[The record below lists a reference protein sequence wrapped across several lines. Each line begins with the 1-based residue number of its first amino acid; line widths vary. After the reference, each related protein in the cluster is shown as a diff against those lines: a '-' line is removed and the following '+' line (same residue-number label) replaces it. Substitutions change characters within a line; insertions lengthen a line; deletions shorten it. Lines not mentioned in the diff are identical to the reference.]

1 MAGFKFS
8 INVEPQD
15 IPRLDDAHKR
25 DCADALTASVNRTLK
40 YTLIMSGAVMAL
52 FAAYSFFGFIWMLRM
67 HSMLPRVSAIVPLA
81 AVVIFL
87 FEFIS
92 GTMKGWALALQT
104 FFHVVLIFAAVT
116 SAPSII
122 AVPFA
127 IYGAVLHFKL
137 ITLLPWY
144 KAISVQPGYPEFTS
158 LPEKSQISLVKKA
171 DDTQRTEDEKE
182 SAVTETKP
190 EEKQSDITENKP
202 EEKQSDVTETKP
214 EEKQSD
220 ITENKP
226 EEKQSA
232 VTETKPEGKQSDVT
246 ESKPEEKQSDDIEN
260 KPEETKPA
268 VPEKQQTANKPSGGS
283 GKKKHKRRKGK
294 K

>member
-25 DCADALTASVNRTLK
+25 DCADMLGAAADSTLK

-52 FAAYSFFGFIWMLRM
+52 FAAYSFFGFTWMLRM
-67 HSMLPRVSAIVPLA
+67 GDMLPRISGFVPLT

-104 FFHVVLIFAAVT
+104 FFHVVMIFASVT
-116 SAPSII
+116 SVPTLVI
-122 AVPFA
+122 VPFA
-127 IYGAVLHFKL
+127 IYGAALHFKL

-144 KAISVQPGYPEFTS
+144 KVISVQPGYPEFTP
-158 LPEKSQISLVKKA
+158 LPERKHISAEKKPE
-171 DDTQRTEDEKE
+171 DTQKPEEEKE
-182 SAVTETKP
+182 SDVKESAA
-190 EEKQSDITENKP
+190 EKQADA
-202 EEKQSDVTETKP
+202 EKSVP
-214 EEKQSD
+214 
-220 ITENKP
+220 
-226 EEKQSA
+226 A
-232 VTETKPEGKQSDVT
+232 
-246 ESKPEEKQSDDIEN
+246 ESKPEEKQ
-260 KPEETKPA
+260 PA
-268 VPEKQQTANKPSGGS
+268 GKPSGGN